1 LISKYCSSIGVSFI
15 GRVIGGESLLHH
27 RTDTECVAAA
37 SVDLDDDR
45 ASEVALWR
53 VAENDPSPLR
63 TDFSRLCIS
72 GVDHPVFR
80 PARRIARSQRCESAF
95 ARRVRRHPVRTHRGV
110 GHSRKGGRERD
121 GAGEPEGIK
130 KRVVPHR
137 WNLRLAIIA
146 DMDRAEIER
155 KLLAIIHEQKTL
167 PPDAIAPDTVLSDI
181 GIDSLDAL
189 SILFAVEEQFG
200 VSIPDDKARSIRTL
214 DDMVAAVRELL
225 PAS

>member
-1 LISKYCSSIGVSFI
+1 
-15 GRVIGGESLLHH
+15 
-27 RTDTECVAAA
+27 
-37 SVDLDDDR
+37 
-45 ASEVALWR
+45 
-53 VAENDPSPLR
+53 
-63 TDFSRLCIS
+63 
-72 GVDHPVFR
+72 
-80 PARRIARSQRCESAF
+80 
-95 ARRVRRHPVRTHRGV
+95 
-110 GHSRKGGRERD
+110 
-121 GAGEPEGIK
+121 
-130 KRVVPHR
+130 
-137 WNLRLAIIA
+137 
-146 DMDRAEIER
+146 MDRAEIER